1 MMELRIVVRCD
12 VVQLGVGKARLVSAH
27 HGLVRA
33 AQRGREPRRVV
44 VHCVLELLLLL
55 RRRDA
60 GQPRSASGALR
71 AAREGATDQNG
82 QGGYLL
88 ERLRVNDDGS
98 LGKRLAGTS
107 LKDAA
112 GHVLDACTHR
122 ARIPRIGHSLFSP
135 PRQSFPL
142 AGSGAANS
150 PFLTNGCGLA
160 RSSVGAAVW

>member
-1 MMELRIVVRCD
+1 MLDSRAVRQARCARH
-12 VVQLGVGKARLVSAH
+12 GK
-27 HGLVRA
+27 GP
-33 AQRGREPRRVV
+33 QTN
-44 VHCVLELLLLL
+44 
-55 RRRDA
+55 
-60 GQPRSASGALR
+60 
-71 AAREGATDQNG
+71 TDTVD
-82 QGGYLL
+82 LL

>member
-1 MMELRIVVRCD
+1 VAIHATALYAHLETLVRGIMMELRIVVRCD

-71 AAREGATDQNG
+71 AAREGATDQHG
-82 QGGYLL
+82 HGGLT
-88 ERLRVNDDGS
+88 GAP
-98 LGKRLAGTS
+98 AG
-107 LKDAA
+107 
-112 GHVLDACTHR
+112 
-122 ARIPRIGHSLFSP
+122 
-135 PRQSFPL
+135 
-142 AGSGAANS
+142 
-150 PFLTNGCGLA
+150 
-160 RSSVGAAVW
+160 